1 MPRSTTRVAACALA
15 VATALQTLTPAV
27 AFAHTG
33 LRRAVPARGARLTIA
48 PRALRLTFTE
58 AIEPALA
65 RVTLLAPDGSTIAL
79 SALGGVRD
87 SAQVITADVQGALTA
102 TGAYTVRW
110 QVAGRDGHPVRGSY
124 AFTVLPGATGLAVVA
139 DSAAVAA
146 PAAVP
151 TAPAAERALP
161 SAPPSAPVATR
172 AFDAQSPLYV
182 VVRWLGYLA
191 MLVAIGAAAFRL
203 LVVGALRRGR
213 TADALLPLASR
224 RAATLGFWAAVA
236 LLVAALARLAAQSTA
251 TLGGAGASGL
261 TTTVA
266 RTLWGRAWLLQVGA
280 ALVALAGYAV
290 ARRRPDAPGAW
301 ALATGAAVT
310 LALSAALS
318 GHAVAA
324 PRLAPLAVVA
334 DTLHVLAAAGWLGT
348 LLVLVAAGLPAARVT
363 TDGRRGAHAAA
374 LAHAFSPAA
383 LACAGLAALT
393 GLFAT
398 WLHVGRL
405 PALWEGTYGRLLLL
419 KLALLALA
427 ALAGAYNWRR
437 VRPALGDDA
446 GTARLQRVAGAEL
459 AAGVL
464 VLLATAALVATPT
477 PAESPAADA
486 RRASMSSTVAH

>member
-1 MPRSTTRVAACALA
+1 MSRSTARVAARALA

-27 AFAHTG
+27 ALAHTG
-33 LRRAVPARGARLTIA
+33 LRHAVPARGAQLTVA
-48 PRALRLTFTE
+48 PRTLRLTFTE
-58 AIEPALA
+58 AVEPALA
-65 RVTLLAPDGSTIAL
+65 RVTLLAPDGSTVAL
-79 SALGGVRD
+79 SPLGGVRD
-87 SAQVITADVQGALTA
+87 SAQVVTAEVQGALTA
-102 TGAYTVRW
+102 AGAYTVRW

-124 AFTVLPGATGLAVVA
+124 AFTILPGASGLAVA
-139 DSAAVAA
+139 AESAAESAAVVA
-146 PAAVP
+146 PSVAPSVAPAVP
-151 TAPAAERALP
+151 TSPALSAP
-161 SAPPSAPVATR
+161 SAR

-182 VVRWLGYLA
+182 GIRWVGYVAL
-191 MLVAIGAAAFRL
+191 LVTIGAAAFHL
-203 LVVGALRRGR
+203 LVLGTLRRAR
-213 TADALLPLASR
+213 TADALLPPASERAAALGLWAAAALLVVALARLSAQS
-224 RAATLGFWAAVA
+224 AATLGD
-236 LLVAALARLAAQSTA
+236 T
-251 TLGGAGASGL
+251 GL
-261 TTTVA
+261 SAMTTTVV
-266 RTLWGRAWLLQVGA
+266 RTLWGRGWLLQLAGA
-280 ALVALAGYAV
+280 AAALLGFAAV
-290 ARRRPDAPGAW
+290 RRRPDARGAW
-301 ALATGAAVT
+301 ALAAGGAVA
-310 LALSAALS
+310 LALSAALG

-324 PRLAPLAVVA
+324 PRLAPLAVAA

-348 LLVLVAAGLPAARVT
+348 LLVLVAAGLPAARAT

-446 GTARLQRVAGAEL
+446 GTARLRRVASAEL
-459 AAGVL
+459 VAGVL

-477 PAESPAADA
+477 PTESAEASAHVAASA
-486 RRASMSSTVAH
+486 PR

>member
-1 MPRSTTRVAACALA
+1 MPRSITRVAACALA

-33 LRRAVPARGARLTIA
+33 LRLAVPARGARLTVA

-65 RVTLLAPDGSTIAL
+65 RVTLLAPDGSPIAL

-87 SAQVITADVQGALTA
+87 SAEVITADVQGALTA
-102 TGAYTVRW
+102 AGAYTVRW

-124 AFTVLPGATGLAVVA
+124 AFTLLPGATGLAVA
-139 DSAAVAA
+139 GESAAVAA
-146 PAAVP
+146 PAVVP
-151 TAPAAERALP
+151 IAPALEG
-161 SAPPSAPVATR
+161 APPAAPVATR

-182 VVRWLGYLA
+182 AVRWLGYLA
-191 MLVAIGAAAFRL
+191 MLVAVGAAAFRL
-203 LVVGALRRGR
+203 LVVGALRRAR
-213 TADALLPLASR
+213 TADAMLPLASE
-224 RAATLGFWAAVA
+224 RAATLGCWAAVA
-236 LLVAALARLAAQSTA
+236 LLVAGLARLAAQSTA
-251 TLGGAGASGL
+251 TLGGAGPSGMA
-261 TTTVA
+261 TTVA
-266 RTLWGRAWLLQVGA
+266 RTLWGHAWLLQVGA
-280 ALVALAGYAV
+280 ALVALVGYAI
-290 ARRRPDAPGAW
+290 ARRRPDAQGAW

-348 LLVLVAAGLPAARVT
+348 LLVLVAAGLPAARAA

-446 GTARLQRVAGAEL
+446 GAARLQRVAGAEL

-486 RRASMSSTVAH
+486 RRASVSSTVAH